1 MRKVAGKGFRWWLYN
16 AAFRVLGGTRAWPR
30 LGQALWAVVAVTIL
44 ACAPAQASVLSNVV
58 ALTLEQA
65 REVSVGPAYWY
76 TVTGG
81 AVCTT
86 QVVNVAVKVTDDK
99 GPLCPTSV
107 KEVWPW
113 AKASL
118 RVEFPFGAS
127 DRNFVEPKGIGVS
140 ERVQVA
146 SIQGAPIVF
155 GLGYLL
161 TQGGLAMFTSV
172 DLMAWR
178 R

>member
-1 MRKVAGKGFRWWLYN
+1 MRKV
-16 AAFRVLGGTRAWPR
+16 VL
-30 LGQALWAVVAVTIL
+30 LCIALCVL

-86 QVVNVAVKVTDDK
+86 QVVNVAVKISDDK

-113 AKASL
+113 AKASF

-127 DRNFVEPKGIGVS
+127 DANFVEPKGVGVS

-146 SIQGAPIVF
+146 SVQGAPIVF
-155 GLGYLL
+155 GGGYLS
-161 TQGGLAMFTSV
+161 QGGLAAFTSI
-172 DLMAWR
+172 DLAQWR